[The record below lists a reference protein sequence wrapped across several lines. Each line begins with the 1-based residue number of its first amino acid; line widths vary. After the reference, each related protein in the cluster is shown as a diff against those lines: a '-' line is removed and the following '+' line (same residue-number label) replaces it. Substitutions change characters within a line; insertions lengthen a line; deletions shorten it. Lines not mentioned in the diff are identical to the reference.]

1 MHNPIT
7 FFVNK
12 MFLFLENKCKL
23 LSKRIYRIKYEVM
36 ELTKFKI
43 LLGDI
48 TKLKFD
54 AIVNA
59 ANTSLL
65 GGGGVDGSIHRS
77 SGSRL
82 LEESRELG
90 GCLTGNSKITQSYDL
105 IENGIY
111 WIIHT
116 VGPIF
121 RNNGYEEK
129 YLRRSYKSALNNASN
144 YADIYLEQNINI
156 VNNQLYRFNATSFM
170 GNKKKENIITDIK
183 DYINSHPIKSIAFP
197 SISTGAYGYPLNDAS
212 KIALEEIF
220 SFIDEY
226 PNVFEE
232 IAMICYDQK
241 TFDTF
246 NNQYDQFNNKTSY
259 NIS

>member
-1 MHNPIT
+1 MID
-7 FFVNK
+7 
-12 MFLFLENKCKL
+12 
-23 LSKRIYRIKYEVM
+23 
-36 ELTKFKI
+36 LTRFKI
-43 LLGDI
+43 LLGNI

-54 AIVNA
+54 AIVNT

-65 GGGGVDGSIHRS
+65 GGGGVDGSIHKS
-77 SGSRL
+77 SGNKL
-82 LEESRELG
+82 LEECRELG

-105 IENGIY
+105 VDNGIY

-129 YLRRSYKSALNNASN
+129 YLRRSYNSALNTAAN

-156 VNNQLYRFNATSFM
+156 FNNQLYRFNATSFM

-183 DYINSHPIKSIAFP
+183 DYINSHPIKTIAFP

-220 SFIDEY
+220 SFIDEH

-232 IAMICYDQK
+232 ISMICYDQK
-241 TFDTF
+241 TFDIF
-246 NNQYDQFNNKTSY
+246 NNQYEQFNATTTS
-259 NIS
+259 NIF

>member
-1 MHNPIT
+1 
-7 FFVNK
+7 
-12 MFLFLENKCKL
+12 MFLFYRNKCKL
-23 LSKRIYRIKYEVM
+23 LSKRIYRIKFEVIN
-36 ELTKFKI
+36 LTKFKI

-65 GGGGVDGSIHRS
+65 GGGGVDGSIHKA
-77 SGSRL
+77 SGSEL
-82 LEESRELG
+82 LAECRQLK
-90 GCLTGNSKITQSYDL
+90 GCLTGNSKITQSYNL

-121 RNNGYEEK
+121 RNNGSEEK
-129 YLRRSYKSALNNASN
+129 YLRRSYSSALKVAAD
-144 YADIYLEQNINI
+144 YADIYLNQNLKIFND
-156 VNNQLYRFNATSFM
+156 NLYRFDAGFIGS
-170 GNKKKENIITDIK
+170 KRKENLISDLK
-183 DYINSHPIKSIAFP
+183 AYIDEHPIKSIAFP
-197 SISTGAYGYPLNDAS
+197 SISTGAYGYPLDDAS
-212 KIALEEIF
+212 KIALEEIM
-220 SFIDEY
+220 SFINEFPETFD
-226 PNVFEE
+226 E

-246 NNQYDQFNNKTSY
+246 NKQYERYYSDNNIDTAL
-259 NIS
+259 